1 MDQNVR
7 VSHRRTTTQVSDDS
21 LRDAEL
27 HKPAHS
33 SAMVI
38 VLGLVALVSMAF
50 GFVLGLLV

>member
-7 VSHRRTTTQVSDDS
+7 APQCPTTAQLNDDS

>member
-7 VSHRRTTTQVSDDS
+7 LSPSQATAQRSNDG
-21 LRDAEL
+21 LRDAEIG
-27 HKPAHS
+27 KPAYS

-50 GFVLGLLV
+50 GFVIGLLV